1 MGTRITWS
9 FRKIWWRFSK
19 IENTQILILQE
30 SESSWIIIVF
40 CETNSYQKDFEKP
53 QTEETVTRQEISEK
67 AKAST

>member
-30 SESSWIIIVF
+30 SESSWNIIVL